1 MTVLKHTWQ
10 WRVYDLPAIS
20 GVPFWTSDTD
30 RAPTGDVIHQDKSA
44 HNGDGKNEDFDEDKD
59 DDGNSGDGDDYHL
72 FCHLRVISSCSFVAT
87 GAEILLFEALNKHSS
102 NPFEKNCKS
111 CLHIVHKIIF
121 SIFPLLYF

>member
-1 MTVLKHTWQ
+1 MTDKHTWQ

-59 DDGNSGDGDDYHL
+59 DDGSGGRGGR
-72 FCHLRVISSCSFVAT
+72 C
-87 GAEILLFEALNKHSS
+87 LLFLNDAM
-102 NPFEKNCKS
+102 F
-111 CLHIVHKIIF
+111 
-121 SIFPLLYF
+121 

>member
-1 MTVLKHTWQ
+1 MTDKHTWQ

-59 DDGNSGDGDDYHL
+59 DDGSGGDNDY
-72 FCHLRVISSCSFVAT
+72 RVKCRI
-87 GAEILLFEALNKHSS
+87 EW
-102 NPFEKNCKS
+102 
-111 CLHIVHKIIF
+111 
-121 SIFPLLYF
+121 LYSVFYSVFYSVLYSVL

>member
-59 DDGNSGDGDDYHL
+59 DDGSCGDNDYHL
-72 FCHLRVISSCSFVAT
+72 FCHSRVMSNCSFVTT
-87 GAEILLFEALNKHSS
+87 GAEILLFEALNKYL
-102 NPFEKNCKS
+102 PMLFLKNYKS

>member
-1 MTVLKHTWQ
+1 MTDKHTWQ

-30 RAPTGDVIHQDKSA
+30 RAPTGDVIYNYKSA

-59 DDGNSGDGDDYHL
+59 DDGNSGGGDDYHL

-87 GAEILLFEALNKHSS
+87 GAEILLFEALNKYL
-102 NPFEKNCKS
+102 PMFFFK
-111 CLHIVHKIIF
+111 L
-121 SIFPLLYF
+121 